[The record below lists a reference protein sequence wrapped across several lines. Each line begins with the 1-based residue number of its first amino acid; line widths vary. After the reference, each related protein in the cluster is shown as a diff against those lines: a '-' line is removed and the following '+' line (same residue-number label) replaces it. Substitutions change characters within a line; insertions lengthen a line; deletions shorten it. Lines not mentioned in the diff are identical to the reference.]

1 MGDVLAKLKGRTF
14 FPLVAV
20 ALGTG
25 MRRGS
30 SWRCAGRTSTLTA
43 LKSESNA
50 VSRELR
56 QGSNLGTEDPSRL
69 ADDIAAS
76 ERCGSA

>member
-25 MRRGS
+25 MRR
-30 SWRCAGRTSTLTA
+30 
-43 LKSESNA
+43 
-50 VSRELR
+50 RE
-56 QGSNLGTEDPSRL
+56 
-69 ADDIAAS
+69 
-76 ERCGSA
+76 